1 MSRRPRA
8 VLRLAAVPLAITVSA
23 PAFGATL
30 YSESFEADPSTSWTV
45 NPGPGDHAANFFF
58 DYATVGIPAAP
69 SAPGTRGMKLQA
81 NQSTGIFSGM
91 SVSPTGQS
99 FAGAYTLAFDWW
111 ANFNGP
117 FPAGGSGSTQLSTFG
132 VQTSGTVAQWPG
144 ATQDSIWFGA
154 TGDGNSST
162 DWRVHSP
169 TAPTRYAD
177 TAPGIYAAGAFA
189 GSSNAS
195 DPYYAGFGAVAA
207 PGAQSAL
214 YAQQAGITLPGSA
227 GMAWHQVEI
236 RVDATNATWLVD
248 GLPIGTV
255 PLPDD
260 TVNPGGN
267 IFFGHS
273 DTNASFSTDPNDG
286 ALLFTLIDNVR
297 VVTPPVPE
305 PSSAALLAVG
315 LAGLLGIWRWR
326 ARSGASCD
334 VTVTAP

>member
-1 MSRRPRA
+1 MSRRSRA
-8 VLRLAAVPLAITVSA
+8 VLRLAVVPLAVTVSA

-30 YSESFEADPSTSWTV
+30 YSENFEADSSASWTV
-45 NPGPGDHAANFFF
+45 NAGPSDHAANFFF

-81 NQSTGIFSGM
+81 NQSSNIFGGM

-99 FAGAYTLAFDWW
+99 FAGPYTLVFDWW

-117 FPAGGSGSTQLSTFG
+117 FPGGGSGSTQLSTFG
-132 VQTSGTVAQWPG
+132 VQTSGTVAQWPA

-169 TAPTRYAD
+169 TAPGRYPD
-177 TAPGIYAAGAFA
+177 DSGVYAAGAVD

-207 PGAQSAL
+207 PAAQSAL
-214 YAQQAGITLPGSA
+214 YAQQAGITLTGSA
-227 GMAWHQVEI
+227 GLAWHQVEI
-236 RVDATNATWLVD
+236 QVGATSATWTVD
-248 GLPIGTV
+248 GLPIASV
-255 PLPDD
+255 PLADD
-260 TVNPGGN
+260 TVNSGNN

-273 DTNASFSTDPNDG
+273 DTNASSSSDPNDG

-297 VVTPPVPE
+297 VVTPPIPE
-305 PSSAALLAVG
+305 PSSAVLLAVG
-315 LAGLLGIWRWR
+315 LAWLAGVCRLR
-326 ARSGASCD
+326 ARSGVRVGFA
-334 VTVTAP
+334 